1 MENNDEIIRS
11 PQELADRLAKAIL
24 NKEAFAINA
33 TFNSQRGV
41 RSVFF
46 IGGKIDMA
54 MIKAQVESLNA
65 MIFAVQGKAVEA
77 DSLIKQTDGSDFEK
91 HADGS
96 FTLKF
101 KPNDQATK

>member
-1 MENNDEIIRS
+1 MENNEEIIRS

-33 TFNSQRGV
+33 TFDSTRGV

-46 IGGKIDMA
+46 IGGKVDMP
-54 MIKAQVESLNA
+54 MIKAQIESLNA
-65 MIFAVQGKAVEA
+65 MILAVQGKQVAS
-77 DSLIKQTDGSDFEK
+77 DSMIKQNEAGSFEK

-101 KPNDQATK
+101 NPNDKSKK